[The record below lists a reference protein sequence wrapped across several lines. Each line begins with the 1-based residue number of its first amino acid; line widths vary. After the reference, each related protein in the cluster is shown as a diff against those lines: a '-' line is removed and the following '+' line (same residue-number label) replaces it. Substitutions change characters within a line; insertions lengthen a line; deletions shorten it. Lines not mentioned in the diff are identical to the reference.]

1 MLLRLFKDILR
12 TSQPKLKRQSTLT
25 VDVLHLQKSR
35 GSSPQHPNMN
45 CRRRRRRPS
54 QSLYCKLARNVETA
68 FIRQHIQRPTCSLS
82 SELLHAHIT
91 CTHSWWWPSNW
102 RQCLVLPLQFTIT
115 FLPAQL
121 SRLRMHWCKLEFT
134 GFPLLVY
141 YHFLKILFPTE
152 SLFLHLLLL
161 TLFLFHVSV
170 VDEPVLI
177 GGLMPRTWY
186 GRWMTKNQRVRTWR
200 EKLLFVL

>member
-1 MLLRLFKDILR
+1 
-12 TSQPKLKRQSTLT
+12 
-25 VDVLHLQKSR
+25 
-35 GSSPQHPNMN
+35 
-45 CRRRRRRPS
+45 
-54 QSLYCKLARNVETA
+54 
-68 FIRQHIQRPTCSLS
+68 
-82 SELLHAHIT
+82 
-91 CTHSWWWPSNW
+91 
-102 RQCLVLPLQFTIT
+102 
-115 FLPAQL
+115 
-121 SRLRMHWCKLEFT
+121 MHWCKLEFI

-186 GRWMTKNQRVRTWR
+186 GR
-200 EKLLFVL
+200 